1 MKLWRSFTKELTLS
15 SKSWYFYIEIGMA
28 IVFLLILLFVV
39 PEKFST
45 KGEEYIYLDLP
56 KVVID
61 KYRDG
66 LLEDDI
72 DEMAELV
79 EVEAEKSIFKAELY
93 ETEESEIYLLESMV
107 ALNAFSSSE
116 RVPAVHVRV
125 NDDNQIIHT
134 YYLQGYETQK
144 LRNLLLVFQNRKA
157 GHDVLEHYT
166 DNLVVKSMY
175 QNSQPLTDRQNMV
188 PVFLTFNGSLMS
200 LFIIAAYIFLDKS
213 EGIIKAYAVTASSVW
228 QYLMSKIGVITITSI
243 VTALIMTLPIMGFQ
257 ANYILMFLFL
267 IASGFF
273 AASLGLYITSFY
285 EDITQAFGAL
295 YIVIMIMIMPN
306 ISYFTPS
313 WDPNW
318 MKIIPSYIMLQSFKE
333 IISVNGNTAY
343 VLIASLGFVVLGVTI
358 FILANYRFKKT
369 LSL

>member
-1 MKLWRSFTKELTLS
+1 MKLWHSFTKELVLS

-28 IVFLLILLFVV
+28 VVFLSILLFAI
-39 PEKFST
+39 PEEFNS
-45 KGEEYIYLDLP
+45 KGKEYMYLDLP
-56 KVVID
+56 RVVVD

-66 LLEDDI
+66 LLEEDI
-72 DEMAELV
+72 DELAELV
-79 EVEAEKSIFKAELY
+79 EVKAEKSVFRAELY
-93 ETEESEIYLLESMV
+93 ETEESEIYLLESID
-107 ALNAFSSSE
+107 ALYAFSNSE

-157 GHDVLEHYT
+157 GHDVLEEYT
-166 DNLVVKSMY
+166 DHLVVKSIY
-175 QNSQPLTDRQNMV
+175 QNSEPLNDRQNMI

-200 LFIIAAYIFLDKS
+200 LFIIAAYIFLDKG

-228 QYLMSKIGVITITSI
+228 QYLMSKIGVIILTAI
-243 VTALIMTLPIMGFQ
+243 VTALIMTVPVMGFQ
-257 ANYILMFLFL
+257 ANYILMVLFL

-285 EDITQAFGAL
+285 EDITQAFGVL

-333 IISVNGNTAY
+333 IISINGNVAY
-343 VLIASLGFVVLGVTI
+343 VLVASLGFGVLGSAI
-358 FILANYRFKKT
+358 FILANHRFEKT

>member
-1 MKLWRSFTKELTLS
+1 MKLWHSFKKELVLS

-28 IVFLLILLFVV
+28 IVLLLILLFVV
-39 PEKFST
+39 PESFNT
-45 KGEEYIYLDLP
+45 KGKDYMYLDLP
-56 KVVID
+56 QTVAD
-61 KYRDG
+61 KYKDA
-66 LLEDDI
+66 LLEEDI
-72 DEMAELV
+72 DEIPESV
-79 EVEAEKSIFKAELY
+79 EVKAGKQIFQSEMY
-93 ETEESEIYLLESMV
+93 ETEESRIYLLESIE
-107 ALNAFSSSE
+107 ALHTFSDSE
-116 RVPAVHVRV
+116 RVPVVHVRV
-125 NDDNQIIHT
+125 NEENQVVFT

-157 GHDVLEHYT
+157 GYDVLEHYT
-166 DNLVVKSMY
+166 DHLVVKSMY
-175 QNSQPLTDRQNMV
+175 QDSQHLKDRQNMV

-213 EGIIKAYAVTASSVW
+213 EGIIKAYAVTASSVR
-228 QYLMSKIGVITITSI
+228 QYLMSKIGVIILTSI
-243 VTALIMTLPIMGFQ
+243 VTALIITIPIAGIQ
-257 ANYILMFLFL
+257 ANYLLMLLFL

-285 EDITQAFGAL
+285 EDIMQAFGVL

-318 MKIIPSYIMLQSFKE
+318 IKIIPSYVMLQSFKE
-333 IISVNGNTAY
+333 IISANQNVAY
-343 VLIASLGFVVLGVTI
+343 VLVASFGFAVLGSAV
-358 FILANYRFKKT
+358 FILANYRFEKT